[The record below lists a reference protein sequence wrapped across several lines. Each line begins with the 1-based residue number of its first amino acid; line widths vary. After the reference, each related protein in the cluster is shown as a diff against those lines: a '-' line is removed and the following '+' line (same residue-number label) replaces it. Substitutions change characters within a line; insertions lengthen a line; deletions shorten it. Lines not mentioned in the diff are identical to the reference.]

1 MKKYSRIFGYLGSYK
16 SGILL
21 YFLFIILS
29 VVFSIVS
36 VGMLMPFL
44 ELIFNGDK
52 STAKELLKDTT
63 NPVVKLIR
71 DALSDSINNSPN
83 RTEGLLN
90 TLGLICIF
98 IVVSIFLKNLFLYL
112 SYYVL
117 NPMKNN
123 VVNRLRSDLY
133 HKILHLPIGYFTE
146 KRKGDLISRI
156 TNDIGEVEI
165 SVVGTLEGWVRDP
178 LSIILNFAF
187 LFYLSPQLTLFLL
200 LFIPVIGFV
209 IGRISRSLKKQSMD
223 AAIKYGESVSV
234 LDETLS
240 GLRVIKAFNIETLLK
255 NKFFRINEE
264 LLIAKNKIGYRRDL
278 ASPMSEF
285 LGVVVFAAILWYGG
299 SRIISGAIPLEGSA
313 FIGYL
318 ALFYNIINPAKSI
331 SLAFSNMQKGS
342 AAIGR
347 IEEVL
352 KTPITVDDNVN
363 GKPLQSFNE
372 KIEFRN
378 VSFAYDDAVI
388 LDNINLT
395 IEKGKTIALV
405 GSSGAGKSTLADL
418 VPRFHAIPLEGS
430 AFIGYLA
437 LFYNI
442 INPAKSISLAFSN
455 MQKGSAAIGRIEE
468 VLKTPITVDDNVNG
482 KPLQSFNEKIEFRNV
497 SFAYD
502 DAVILDNINLT
513 IEKGKTIA
521 LVGSSG
527 AGKSTLADLVPRF
540 HDVTGGEVLIDG
552 VNIKDYSLQSVRSLM
567 SIVTQEPILFNDT
580 IANNI
585 RLGKPAATEQDIV
598 DAAKVANAHSFIT
611 DKEKGYETNI
621 GDRGTKLSGGE
632 RQRMT
637 IARAVIKNPPILI
650 LDEATSSLDTES
662 ERLVQDAINN
672 MMQNRTSIVI
682 AHRLSTIRHADEI
695 IVLQKGRIVERG
707 THDQLLAQTGFYK
720 RLVEMQEVR

>member
-1 MKKYSRIFGYLGSYK
+1 MKKYSRIFGYLGKYK
-16 SGILL
+16 SGIFL

-29 VVFSIVS
+29 VAFSIVS

-52 STAKELLKDTT
+52 STMGDLTKDSS
-63 NPVVKLIR
+63 NPVIKYIR
-71 DALSDSINNSPN
+71 DTLVSMINNSKGDK
-83 RTEGLLN
+83 TDGLLN
-90 TLGLICIF
+90 TLGLICIV

-117 NPMKNN
+117 NPIKNN
-123 VVNRLRSDLY
+123 IVNTLRSELY

-156 TNDIGEVEI
+156 TIDIAEVEN

-178 LSIILNFAF
+178 LTIIINFAF

-200 LFIPVIGFV
+200 IFIPVIGFV
-209 IGRISRSLKKQSMD
+209 IGRISRSLKKQSLE

-234 LDETLS
+234 LDETLG
-240 GLRVIKAFNIETLLK
+240 GLRVIKAFNIESLLK
-255 NKFFRINEE
+255 RKFFTINAE
-264 LLIAKNKIGYRRDL
+264 LLKAKNRIGYRRDL

-285 LGVVVFAAILWYGG
+285 LGVIVFAAILWYGG
-299 SRIISGAIPLEGSA
+299 SKIISGTIPLEGSA

-352 KTPITVDDNVN
+352 RTPITVDDNVT
-363 GKPLQSFNE
+363 GKTLESFND
-372 KIEFRN
+372 KIEFKN
-378 VSFAYDDAVI
+378 VRFAYDDAVI
-388 LDNINLT
+388 LDNINL
-395 IEKGKTIALV
+395 I
-405 GSSGAGKSTLADL
+405 
-418 VPRFHAIPLEGS
+418 
-430 AFIGYLA
+430 
-437 LFYNI
+437 
-442 INPAKSISLAFSN
+442 
-455 MQKGSAAIGRIEE
+455 
-468 VLKTPITVDDNVNG
+468 
-482 KPLQSFNEKIEFRNV
+482 
-497 SFAYD
+497 
-502 DAVILDNINLT
+502 

-552 VNIKDYSLQSVRSLM
+552 VNIKDYSLHSVRSQM
-567 SIVTQEPILFNDT
+567 SIVTQEPILFNDS
-580 IANNI
+580 IENNV
-585 RLGKPAATEQDIV
+585 RLGKADAADQEIMQ
-598 DAAKVANAHSFIT
+598 AAKVANAHAFIMQ
-611 DKEKGYETNI
+611 KEHGYKTNI
-621 GDRGTKLSGGE
+621 GDRGSKLSGGE
-632 RQRMT
+632 RQRLT
-637 IARAVIKNPPILI
+637 IARALLKNPPILI

-695 IVLQKGRIVERG
+695 IVLQKGKIVERG
-707 THDQLLAQTGFYK
+707 THDQLLSQKGFYRK
-720 RLVEMQEVR
+720 LVEMQEVM